1 MASDVS
7 VTAKPKQVMRKC
19 TLDENGCVSL
29 LDILNSFNAPINEE
43 HAWALCFQCA
53 QCFKSAAASDKNK
66 CVLVDSVDQVF
77 VSKEGTI
84 HPKTLLATAENA
96 GEVVV
101 WWSEQASKE

>member
-7 VTAKPKQVMRKC
+7 VTAKSKQVIRKC
-19 TLDENGCVSL
+19 ALDDNGCVSL

-53 QCFKSAAASDKNK
+53 VCFKSAVEGDKNK

-77 VSKEGTI
+77 VSKEGTV
-84 HPKTLLATAENA
+84 HPKTLLGSSENA
-96 GEVVV
+96 EESRAG
-101 WWSEQASKE
+101 